1 MKISKMLLLS
11 AVLSTSMGS
20 TQLFAN
26 PTADILASYSQAADG
41 DKAMVETVSNQLNA
55 LIEQQGA
62 KPLTMVYLGSTQT
75 LQGRDAFLPWNKMKY
90 TEQGLATMAKG
101 LGLLDTLPADINQQ
115 ERIQGL
121 PEAYLAQAMAA
132 VTYTSLPDMFNHFE
146 RGYDLYL
153 NLLNNENFVQ
163 QPFAASAWVYHTG
176 IVAAL
181 RANDVKQAQAWL
193 STMEKID
200 AYNPQTQAA
209 KSLVASQS

>member
-1 MKISKMLLLS
+1 MTTCKILLLS
-11 AVLSTSMGS
+11 AVLATSIGS
-20 TQLFAN
+20 AHLYAN

-41 DKAMVETVSNQLNA
+41 DEAMVETVYDQLNA

-75 LQGRDAFLPWNKMKY
+75 LQGRDAFMPWNKMKY

-101 LGLLDTLPADINQQ
+101 IGLLDTLPEDINQQ

-146 RGYDLYL
+146 RGYDIYL
-153 NLLNNENFVQ
+153 NLLNDENFVQ
-163 QPFAASAWVYHTG
+163 QPFAASAWIYHTG
-176 IVAAL
+176 IVAAI
-181 RANDVKQAQAWL
+181 RAEDLPQAQAWL
-193 STMEKID
+193 STMENFD
-200 AYNPQTQAA
+200 AKNPQTQAA
-209 KSLVASQS
+209 KRLVASQG